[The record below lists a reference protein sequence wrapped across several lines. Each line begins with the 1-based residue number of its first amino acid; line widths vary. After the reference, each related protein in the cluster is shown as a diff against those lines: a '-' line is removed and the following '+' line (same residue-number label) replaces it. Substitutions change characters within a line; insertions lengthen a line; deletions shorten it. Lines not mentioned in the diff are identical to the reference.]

1 MLFMTVPTAGSRPQ
15 LLAELIRDCGLPAEQ
30 IVIVKTRPDVDL
42 PDSVVVIDDHG
53 APNIQRWWRKGSEE
67 SARRGATHVAVLNDD
82 IRLTIDTL
90 PALHEAMSA
99 TGAAIASPQRPEFA
113 IGLHRGRLVPYEP
126 RLWGSLWMLRIDSGL
141 LPDERYVWWYG
152 DNDLDI
158 RARRDHGGVVL
169 VDVAYEHVHPSE
181 ATASNPNLV
190 AQTDLDA
197 QTFEMQY
204 ASLLRRSRFLTRW
217 ERRLGLGKM
226 K

>member
-15 LLAELIRDCGLPAEQ
+15 LLAELIRDCGLPAER

-42 PDSVVVIDDHG
+42 PGSVIVIDDHG
-53 APNIQRWWRKGSEE
+53 APNIQRWWRKGIEE

-82 IRLTIDTL
+82 IRLTNETL

-113 IGLHRGRLVPYEP
+113 TGLHRGRLVPYEP
-126 RLWGSLWMLRIDSGL
+126 RLWGSLWMLRIESGL

-169 VDVAYEHVHPSE
+169 VDVEYEHVHPSE
-181 ATASNPNLV
+181 ATASNPNLL
-190 AQTDLDA
+190 AQTNLDA

-217 ERRLGLGKM
+217 QRRLGLGKL